1 MTHTRAMHAP
11 WAGLDAHS
19 AGVVECPEHR
29 WVTHRVDEVV
39 FVIEATDARVTF
51 CARCYVPRCEVTYRV
66 SAAPSSFGTFPA
78 AVLPCARPLRH
89 RHEHAFWTP
98 AGQWLK
104 VAQDKEATA

>member
-19 AGVVECPEHR
+19 AGVAECPEHR

-51 CARCYVPRCEVTYRV
+51 CARCYVPQCNVTYRLPEAIV
-66 SAAPSSFGTFPA
+66 
-78 AVLPCARPLRH
+78 PCARPLHH
-89 RHEHAFWTP
+89 RHEHAFWLP
-98 AGQWLK
+98 YGQWLK